1 LNNKITEDHGQNQLL
16 KFNIKINVI
25 RRMMKSDNWFIN
37 MVFESGQSLQKKCKE
52 NSESKVAVEN
62 NVGKGNDNFSKIKI
76 FKDGIII

>member
-1 LNNKITEDHGQNQLL
+1 
-16 KFNIKINVI
+16 
-25 RRMMKSDNWFIN
+25 MMKSDNWFIN